1 MSRFFLLVVTM
12 FCAQFSFAESL
23 ESREV
28 NVALVI
34 NEIRDID
41 ISRSHLN
48 AVAEVLMSWDSN
60 NSVAREP
67 APLNMPKTLS
77 GADLEAFLTAQWT
90 PEFYVTN
97 AEAPRET
104 IVRSASLYDDGRVE
118 YFEKF
123 RATLTVDAGIPS
135 YPFGELDTQL
145 EQRAYT
151 HPAAE
156 LRFLPESFSLGH
168 ESGEE
173 SVVKGNW
180 SAVGHR
186 AEAVEAA
193 GLRQGG
199 KMLFSGIVYHTAITH
214 DFLDI
219 AQKIFIPLISLIFIS
234 LFINRFCSLRH
245 SEMDNG
251 DWRIGGQLTL
261 LLTVFAL
268 RFSVSDEIPLT
279 HYINLLDA
287 VFISS
292 SVIVVINLITSI
304 FIIHLYQSGK
314 DTAGQRAES
323 LSQVALPGL
332 TIVLTLWCLSFL
344 GT

>member
-1 MSRFFLLVVTM
+1 MSRCFLLVVTM

-135 YPFGELDTQL
+135 YPSESWTPSWNSALILTPQQSSAFC
-145 EQRAYT
+145 RS
-151 HPAAE
+151 H
-156 LRFLPESFSLGH
+156 FLSAMNPERSQ
-168 ESGEE
+168 
-173 SVVKGNW
+173 W
-180 SAVGHR
+180 SRVTGVR
-186 AEAVEAA
+186 WVT
-193 GLRQGG
+193 GRRL
-199 KMLFSGIVYHTAITH
+199 
-214 DFLDI
+214 
-219 AQKIFIPLISLIFIS
+219 
-234 LFINRFCSLRH
+234 
-245 SEMDNG
+245 
-251 DWRIGGQLTL
+251 
-261 LLTVFAL
+261 
-268 RFSVSDEIPLT
+268 
-279 HYINLLDA
+279 
-287 VFISS
+287 
-292 SVIVVINLITSI
+292 
-304 FIIHLYQSGK
+304 
-314 DTAGQRAES
+314 
-323 LSQVALPGL
+323 
-332 TIVLTLWCLSFL
+332 
-344 GT
+344 